1 MDRGEPKAFSGDHT
15 GFSAAGVDFR
25 GKRLR
30 LDDLIMANPS
40 ATFFLQ
46 AAEECNLGGCI
57 HPGDILVV
65 DRAADISHGSLV
77 VAVVHGEMVLR
88 QVVKRHGR
96 SFLRSSRFHDEHC
109 DQSEN
114 AIWGKVIYVL
124 HQVSP

>member
-1 MDRGEPKAFSGDHT
+1 MGIRAMSGEYT

-30 LDDLIMANPS
+30 LDDLIIANPS

-46 AAEECNLGGCI
+46 AEEECNLGGCI

-65 DRAADISHGSLV
+65 DRAADIVHGSLV
-77 VAVVHGEMVLR
+77 VAVVQGEMVLR
-88 QVVKRHGR
+88 QVVNRRGR
-96 SFLRSSRFHDEHC
+96 SFLGSSHLRDEHC